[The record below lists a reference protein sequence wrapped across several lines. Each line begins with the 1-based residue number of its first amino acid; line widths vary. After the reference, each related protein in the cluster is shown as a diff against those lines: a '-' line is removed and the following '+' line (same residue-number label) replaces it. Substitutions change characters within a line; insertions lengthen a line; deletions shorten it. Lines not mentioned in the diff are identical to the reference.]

1 MGTRA
6 QARRGTAYDRG
17 GAGRAAGHVNRP
29 IRLLPAL
36 LTVGS
41 WTMLSRVLGLA
52 RDVIMAALLGAG
64 PVAQAFLIAF
74 SLPNMFRRFF
84 AEGAFNLAF
93 VPMFAKKLEAG
104 EDAAAFARD
113 ALSGLAAVL
122 IVFTLVGQLAMPW
135 LVFAMASGFV
145 GDERFDLAVLFG
157 RIAFPYILFISL
169 TALLSGA
176 LNATGR
182 FALAASAPILLN
194 VVMIAA
200 LVVGSQ
206 AGGDVGMWLVWSVPV
221 AGVAQLALVWWGAAR
236 AGLALRPR
244 RPRLTPELRR
254 LAVIAAPAVLAG
266 GVVQIN
272 LLVGRQVG
280 SFFDGAVAWLSY
292 ADRLYQL
299 PLGVVGA
306 AIGVVLLPDLSRRLS
321 AGDASGG
328 RDALNRAAEFTLA
341 LTLPAAV
348 ALMLIPGPI
357 VSVLFQRGAFSTGDA
372 AATAL
377 AVAIYGAGLPAF
389 VLQKVISP
397 AFYAREDTRSPF
409 RYAVRAMLVNAAVAI
424 GLAPLIGWT
433 AAALGTTI
441 SAWIMLL
448 ELWRGARA
456 MGDSA
461 RPDDRLRRALP
472 RIAAACAAMAAVL
485 FAGRWLLAPWL
496 AAPGLRYLALALLV
510 AAGMASY
517 GLAVLAV
524 GGLRRADIR
533 AALRRGGG

>member
-1 MGTRA
+1 MSDS
-6 QARRGTAYDRG
+6 ARQ
-17 GAGRAAGHVNRP
+17 RP
-29 IRLLPAL
+29 VAPHKGIRLLPAL

-41 WTMLSRVLGLA
+41 WTMISRVLGLA

-104 EDAAAFARD
+104 EDAPAFARD

-122 IVFTLVGQLAMPW
+122 IVFTLLGQLLMPW

-145 GDERFDLAVLFG
+145 GDERFGLSVLYG
-157 RIAFPYILFISL
+157 RIAFPYILFISI

-182 FALAASAPILLN
+182 FALAASAPILMNL
-194 VVMIAA
+194 VMIAF
-200 LVVGSQ
+200 LLTG
-206 AGGDVGMWLVWSVPV
+206 WLVNGDIGLWQIWSVPV
-221 AGVAQLALVWWGAAR
+221 AGIAQLALVWWGAAR
-236 AGLALRPR
+236 AGLAIRPR
-244 RPRLTPELRR
+244 WPRLTPELRR

-321 AGDASGG
+321 AGDDAGG

-348 ALMLIPGPI
+348 ALMLIPGAI
-357 VSVLFQRGAFSTGDA
+357 VSVLFERGAFGAADS

-397 AFYAREDTRSPF
+397 AYYAREDTRSPF
-409 RYAVRAMLVNAAVAI
+409 RYAVHAMIVNAAISI
-424 GLAPLIGWT
+424 GLAPLLGWS
-433 AAALGTTI
+433 AAALGTTL
-441 SAWIMLL
+441 AGWVMLFQ
-448 ELWRGARA
+448 LWRGARA
-456 MGDSA
+456 MGEA
-461 RPDDRLRRALP
+461 AEPDARLRRALP
-472 RIAAACAAMAAVL
+472 RIAGACAAMAAALLV
-485 FAGRWLLAPWL
+485 GRWLMSGWL
-496 AAPGLRYLALALLV
+496 AAPLLRYPALALLV

-517 GLAVLAV
+517 ALAVLAF

>member
-1 MGTRA
+1 
-6 QARRGTAYDRG
+6 
-17 GAGRAAGHVNRP
+17 VNRP

-93 VPMFAKKLEAG
+93 VPMFAKKYERG
-104 EDAAAFARD
+104 EDAEGFARD
-113 ALSGLAAVL
+113 ALSGLAGVL
-122 IVFTLVGQLAMPW
+122 IVFTLLGQLAMPW
-135 LVFAMASGFV
+135 LVLAMASGFL
-145 GDERFDLAVLFG
+145 GDARFDLAVLFG

-169 TALLSGA
+169 TALLSGV

-182 FALAASAPILLN
+182 FALAAAAPILMNL
-194 VVMIAA
+194 VMIAFL
-200 LVVGSQ
+200 LVGHWT
-206 AGGDVGMWLVWSVPV
+206 GGDVGLWQIWSVPV
-221 AGVAQLALVWWGAAR
+221 AGIAQLVLVWWGASR
-236 AGLALRPR
+236 AGLVLRPHW
-244 RPRLTPELRR
+244 PRLTPELRR
-254 LAVIAAPAVLAG
+254 LARIMGPAVLAG

-306 AIGVVLLPDLSRRLS
+306 AIGVVLLPDLSRRLG
-321 AGDASGG
+321 AGDGPGG
-328 RDALNRAAEFTLA
+328 RDAVNRAAEFTLA

-357 VSVLFQRGAFSTGDA
+357 VSVLFERGAFGAADA

-377 AVAIYGAGLPAF
+377 AVAVYGAGLPAF

-397 AFYAREDTRSPF
+397 LYYARHDTRAPF
-409 RYAVRAMLVNAAVAI
+409 YFALRAMLVNAVIAI
-424 GLAPLIGWT
+424 GLAPVLGWI

-441 SAWIMLL
+441 AAWVMLA
-448 ELWRGARA
+448 ELWRGARP
-456 MGDSA
+456 MGAAAEPDA
-461 RPDDRLRRALP
+461 RLLRALP
-472 RIAAACAAMAAVL
+472 RILGACAVMAAVL
-485 FAGRWLLAPWL
+485 LAARAGLAPLLAAGGWRYAAL
-496 AAPGLRYLALALLV
+496 AALV
-510 AAGMASY
+510 LAGMAAY
-517 GLAVLAV
+517 GLAVLAL
-524 GGLRRADIR
+524 GALRPADIR
-533 AALRRGGG
+533 AALRRGGGGQAAP